1 MCGCEID
8 HGPTGQFYAFPDWQ
22 CGLCGWVHDDL
33 YCLQCDG
40 LLATSGN
47 RFKHACPVYAE
58 LEQEAAHSG
67 EDVEL
72 LVDKRVKANRATP
85 PYQSPVGKCECD
97 FSNLPFLPTAALVH
111 PVALERCAEC
121 ECPRA
126 RWLCNR
132 CGKAYAEDWPGS
144 PWHRSDCKAEQ
155 QASV

>member
-8 HGPTGQFYAFPDWQ
+8 HGPTGQFYGFPDWQ
-22 CGLCGWVHDDL
+22 CGLCGWIHEDL

-40 LLATSGN
+40 LLQTSN
-47 RFKHACPVYAE
+47 WLPHNCPVYAA

-85 PYQSPVGKCECD
+85 PYQSPVGECECD
-97 FSNLPFLPTAALVH
+97 FSNLHLPTTALVH
-111 PVALERCAEC
+111 PVVLERCAEC
-121 ECPRA
+121 ELSRA

-132 CGKAYAEDWPGS
+132 CGKAYAEDWPGR
-144 PWHRSDCKAEQ
+144 PWHSSDCKAKQ